1 MSGFAL
7 DGWGLVGALLIV
19 GALCLLLGAA
29 LGYFT
34 ASTDLQQERAN
45 AWERGFQDLRVAVE
59 RTWIPPTTLLA
70 KIRNPYLKRPLAP
83 EPPHLVIPTPTVAV
97 DGDLS
102 DSELAEAIERSSGA
116 GVLVVPRNMRGVLF
130 DQDAPTEAARAIELR
145 GDD

>member
-1 MSGFAL
+1 VSGFAL

-45 AWERGFQDLRVAVE
+45 AWERGFRDLRAAVE

-70 KIRNPYLKRPLAP
+70 KVRNPYLKRPLAP
-83 EPPHLVIPTPTVAV
+83 EPPHLVIPTP
-97 DGDLS
+97 DLLS
-102 DSELAEAIERSSGA
+102 ADQARTNARA
-116 GVLVVPRNMRGVLF
+116 LF
-130 DQDAPTEAARAIELR
+130 NQDAPTEAARAIELR

>member
-19 GALCLLLGAA
+19 GAFCLLIGAA

-45 AWERGFQDLRVAVE
+45 AWERGFRDLRGAVE

-70 KIRNPYLKRPLAP
+70 KVRNPYLKRPLAP
-83 EPPHLVIPTPTVAV
+83 EPPHLVIPTP
-97 DGDLS
+97 DLLS
-102 DSELAEAIERSSGA
+102 ADQARTNARA
-116 GVLVVPRNMRGVLF
+116 LF

>member
-1 MSGFAL
+1 MSIAELFAS
-7 DGWGLVGALLIV
+7 GGLALF
-19 GALCLLLGAA
+19 GLLLAVLAIGLIAGAA

-45 AWERGFQDLRVAVE
+45 AWERGFRDLRAAVE

-70 KIRNPYLKRPLAP
+70 KVRNPYLKRPLAP
-83 EPPHLVIPTPTVAV
+83 EPPHLAIPTPP
-97 DGDLS
+97 
-102 DSELAEAIERSSGA
+102 
-116 GVLVVPRNMRGVLF
+116 VPAPLF

>member
-45 AWERGFQDLRVAVE
+45 AWERGFRDLRAAVE

-70 KIRNPYLKRPLAP
+70 KVRNPYLKRPLAP
-83 EPPHLVIPTPTVAV
+83 EPPHLVIPTP
-97 DGDLS
+97 DFLS
-102 DSELAEAIERSSGA
+102 ADQARTNARA
-116 GVLVVPRNMRGVLF
+116 LF

>member
-1 MSGFAL
+1 MSIAELFAS
-7 DGWGLVGALLIV
+7 GGLALF
-19 GALCLLLGAA
+19 GLLLAVLAIGLLAGAA

-45 AWERGFQDLRVAVE
+45 AWERGFRDLRAAVE

-83 EPPHLVIPTPTVAV
+83 EPPHLVIPTP
-97 DGDLS
+97 DLLS
-102 DSELAEAIERSSGA
+102 ADQARTNARA
-116 GVLVVPRNMRGVLF
+116 LF

>member
-45 AWERGFQDLRVAVE
+45 AWERGFQDLRAAVE

-70 KIRNPYLKRPLAP
+70 KVRNPYLKRPLAP
-83 EPPHLVIPTPTVAV
+83 EPPHLVIPTP
-97 DGDLS
+97 DPDLTYS
-102 DSELAEAIERSSGA
+102 WTGA
-116 GVLVVPRNMRGVLF
+116 PQHPGSQRLF

>member
-83 EPPHLVIPTPTVAV
+83 EPPHLVIPSPASWK
-97 DGDLS
+97 GDAW
-102 DSELAEAIERSSGA
+102 ELY
-116 GVLVVPRNMRGVLF
+116 
-130 DQDAPTEAARAIELR
+130 DQGAPTEAARAIELR